1 MSTMLASVPAH
12 VPEELVFDFDY
23 FLPGGMFAR
32 EPHIQ
37 VSQYLYANAPDIF
50 YTPRN
55 NGHWVVTRAA
65 DGLEVFRNSELFS
78 TDPKYNKWKNLETRH
93 IPLQYDPPEHDAL
106 RRMFTSFFT
115 PVQVKRMEEGI
126 RTQMQDLIAAFRP
139 RGECRFVHELS
150 NRFPVTVFLNM
161 VGAPLSDLDMLVGHA
176 TKYFRSADRASS
188 DEGFSALVAYAAGL
202 IEERRRNP
210 ASDLVSHILASTP
223 NGAPL
228 TEEEALGAV
237 QFFFLAGLDTVA
249 SMLSAI
255 ALFLARNPD
264 HYARL
269 VAEPSR
275 IPEAVEELMR
285 ISSPNIS
292 ERGAKA
298 DFMFRGV
305 QMKQGDRVVLL
316 PQLYGLDDREV
327 EDPTRVDFDRSVS
340 RHLGF
345 GAGVHRCLGSHLA
358 RIELRVFLEEWT
370 KSFPAFSLA
379 RGADPK
385 FVGGIVWVPDEIPLV
400 WDIDEQSASEAA
412 GIDA

>member
-1 MSTMLASVPAH
+1 MPNLPGPVPDHVPA
-12 VPEELVFDFDY
+12 ELVFDFDY
-23 FLPGGMFAR
+23 FLPGGMFSR

-37 VSQYLYANAPDIF
+37 VSQYLHGSAPDIF

-55 NGHWVVTRAA
+55 SGHWVVTRAA
-65 DGLEVFRNSELFS
+65 DGLEVFRNNELFS
-78 TDPKYNKWKNLETRH
+78 TDPRFNRWKDLETRH

-115 PVQVKRMEEGI
+115 PAQVKRMEEGI
-126 RTQMQDLIAAFRP
+126 RSQMRELIGSFRD
-139 RGECRFVHELS
+139 RGSCRFVHELS

-176 TKYFRSADRASS
+176 QKYFRSADRATS
-188 DEGFSALVAYAAGL
+188 DEGFSALVAYASGL
-202 IEERRRNP
+202 IEARRRQPGN
-210 ASDLVSHILASTP
+210 DLISHILASTP
-223 NGAPL
+223 NGEHL
-228 TEEEALGAV
+228 TRKEVLGAV

-285 ISSPNIS
+285 ISSPSIS

-298 DFMFRGV
+298 DFVFRGV
-305 QMKQGDRVVLL
+305 RMKQGDRIVLL

-327 EDPTRVDFDRSVS
+327 DDPTRVDFDRSVS

-370 KSFPAFSLA
+370 RSFPAFSLA
-379 RGADPK
+379 EGADPK
-385 FVGGIVWVPDEIPLV
+385 FLGGIVWVPDEIPLV
-400 WDIDEQSASEAA
+400 WDVAA
-412 GIDA
+412 GHVSAMA